1 MEQVAIQPFLQG
13 LATMDKVPVQ
23 YTSSALDAIQRG
35 RESQELVLDD
45 LVRQKQQSALTDPLK
60 VQRMQLENNG
70 LGIGNQQQGYTLQDM
85 IRKDQMAKY
94 TFDARQEAELQ
105 KLLTEAGSERSKRFE
120 QELFDQIQKVPPG
133 SPEHQ
138 RLVAAARSTRS
149 FLMEQ
154 AKHEHAMEIARIQAA
169 SREKVESMG
178 INAGKYDRNRALSF
192 EDAFRKM
199 KKAHERHQ
207 ALIDEAQVARLGG
220 DFAKYTEYMQRAE
233 ALRPQAIAE
242 LDALRRGQEGNVDI
256 GRMTDLPT
264 RTAPGIAPPAVP
276 VAPAPAQKPSAAPT
290 SNKPDPTVSGGGTRV
305 RIVGPDGKRYTVPKE
320 QLQDAIKQGYKE
332 AP

>member
-1 MEQVAIQPFLQG
+1 MASTLLDLTRMDQVPVGFTLDALQSIRNSQATDQISLADLQRKYAHEAEMDPLRVEEQG
-13 LATMDKVPVQ
+13 LRNT
-23 YTSSALDAIQRG
+23 
-35 RESQELVLDD
+35 
-45 LVRQKQQSALTDPLK
+45 
-60 VQRMQLENNG
+60 G
-70 LGIGNQQQGYTLQDM
+70 LGLANQQQEFTLRRLGREDEIGQYTLG
-85 IRKDQMAKY
+85 AKK
-94 TFDARQEAELQ
+94 EAELQ
-105 KLLTEAGSERSKRFE
+105 RLLAEAGAEKSKIFE
-120 QELFDQIQKVPPG
+120 QELFNKIQQTRPG
-133 SPEHQ
+133 SPEHKT
-138 RLVAAARSTRS
+138 LLGAIRSTRK
-149 FLMEQ
+149 FLEEQ
-154 AKHEHAMEIARIQAA
+154 AKHEHSMEVARINAA
-169 SREKVESMG
+169 ARENVERMG

-242 LDALRRGQEGNVDI
+242 LDALRRGQEGNVDL

-264 RTAPGIAPPAVP
+264 RTAPGIAPPA
-276 VAPAPAQKPSAAPT
+276 APAAPAAAQKPSAAPT

-305 RIVGPDGKRYTVPKE
+305 RIIGPDGKRYTVPKE